1 MDAGAEKL
9 AEAAFRHPFRAV
21 EMAGVDAQGTL
32 RIGFGIEAED
42 DLDDFAPVGAC
53 RVGVEKPDVELQM
66 RLVISG
72 QCRPGRRLIEKIV
85 FGHNIPRWRDV
96 SNPEGIVNDDFI
108 GRMTQGPAAG
118 G

>member
-1 MDAGAEKL
+1 MKATLKKL

-21 EMAGVDAQGTL
+21 EMAGVDVQGAL
-32 RIGFGIEAED
+32 RIGARIEIEQHRD
-42 DLDDFAPVGAC
+42 DLTPIRALTL
-53 RVGVEKPDVELQM
+53 GVEQPDVELQM
-66 RLVISG
+66 CVVIG
-72 QCRPGRRLIEKIV
+72 RERCPGRLLIKKVV
-85 FGHNIPRWRDV
+85 FGHNIPRSRDV